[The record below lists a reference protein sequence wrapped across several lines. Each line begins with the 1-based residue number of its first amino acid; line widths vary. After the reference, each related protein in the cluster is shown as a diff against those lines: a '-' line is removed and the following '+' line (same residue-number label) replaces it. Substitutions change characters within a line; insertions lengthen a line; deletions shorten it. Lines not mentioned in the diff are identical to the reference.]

1 MGNAEGISHMD
12 HHEFD
17 RFVRRLATG
26 LSRRSMLRRAAGTAI
41 ASPMAVLGL
50 DAAEARQGGRDRD
63 RDRDRDN
70 RGNRGQ
76 NGGCRDVGHPCV
88 GNQECC
94 EGLGCLPG
102 GPGNVLRCSSS
113 LGATTDSVQTEQTVV
128 QANNQVCVGDN
139 CNQANQQAVGDQVS
153 QTQTQAVLVGS
164 QAFLGTVPSY
174 WVDVACTFDAPLYR
188 TVCECTGLGNE
199 GAPPIRKITLP
210 SAEICAFVI
219 TEEMRPPRDRSRDV
233 TIESSEASA
242 GTGGVANADASGGS
256 VTVGDVSGDDANIA
270 IDASGGTASADA
282 SGGDNNVAIAG
293 GGQMRQDNAQQAADL
308 SKLVLTLEGNVVP
321 GRPATYWV
329 ETDVGKRPASGP
341 ALVQVEEEPDNTGA
355 IIAEAWLCDVSQAVP
370 EFDWFGQ
377 CTTPMTD
384 MSFNLYAGPDAST
397 PLATS
402 ATNAQG
408 RARFGDLEP
417 GTYRL
422 EPAAALGG
430 DGDIWCYA
438 ESDRVDANGNVLV
451 EADLESHVWSF
462 VCGGPRGS

>member
-1 MGNAEGISHMD
+1 ME
-12 HHEFD
+12 HERFD
-17 RFVRRLATG
+17 RLVRSLAASV
-26 LSRRSMLRRAAGTAI
+26 SRRSMLRRAAGTAI
-41 ASPMAVLGL
+41 ASPITALGFEE
-50 DAAEARQGGRDRD
+50 ANARQGDRD
-63 RDRDRDN
+63 RDRDRDKDRDRDRD
-70 RGNRGQ
+70 RGRAPGGPGNS
-76 NGGCRDVGHPCV
+76 GCRDVGHPCV

-94 EGLGCLPG
+94 EGLLCLTG

-113 LGATTDSVQTEQTVV
+113 LGVTTNPAQPNQTVV
-128 QANNQVCVGDN
+128 QTNNQVCAGDN
-139 CNQANQQAVGDQVS
+139 CNQASQQAAGGPIS
-153 QTQTQAVLVGS
+153 QTQNQAVLAGS
-164 QAFLGTVPSY
+164 QSLLGAVPSY

-188 TVCECTGLGNE
+188 TTCECTGRGNDS
-199 GAPPIRKITLP
+199 APPVRKITLP

-219 TEEMRPPRDRSRDV
+219 TEEMRPGRDRSRDV
-233 TIESSEASA
+233 TIESNEANA
-242 GTGGVANADASGGS
+242 GTGGVANADASGGT
-256 VTVGDVSGDDANIA
+256 VTIGDVDGDDANIA

-293 GGQMRQDNAQQAADL
+293 GGNEVRQDTSQQEEL

-329 ETDVGKRPASGP
+329 ETDLGKRPASGP

-355 IIAEAWLCDVSQAVP
+355 IIAEARLCDVSQAVP

-377 CTTPMTD
+377 CTTPVTD
-384 MSFNLYAGPDAST
+384 MSFNLLTGPDATT
-397 PLATS
+397 PLATA

-417 GTYRL
+417 GVYRL
-422 EPAAALGG
+422 EPAAALAG

-451 EADLESHVWSF
+451 EPDLESHVWSF